1 MVFSGLTKYAVI
13 LVTGFSIIL
22 CSYLFGYSHGKSKAE
37 VRYVVADNEFLKKW
51 TRIAADIG
59 NSFTELVA
67 KTEAKKAEV
76 RYIIK
81 EVVKEGERY
90 VEETDQHVSVD
101 PYLRDL
107 RLCAYDALYQAA
119 DARLP
124 AEREG
129 VACPPALPNQ

>member
-1 MVFSGLTKYAVI
+1 MVFQGLIKYAVAILAVFALI
-13 LVTGFSIIL
+13 LVTYFT
-22 CSYLFGYSHGKSKAE
+22 GYSHGKSKAE
-37 VRYVVADNEFLKKW
+37 VQYVVADNEFLKKW
-51 TRIAADIG
+51 TRIAADIS
-59 NSFTELVA
+59 NSFIELAA

-90 VEETDQHVSVD
+90 VEETDQHVDVD

-119 DARLP
+119 DAKLP
-124 AEREG
+124 AGREG
-129 VACPPALPNQ
+129 ATCPPTQTRQ

>member
-13 LVTGFSIIL
+13 LLAGFAIIL
-22 CSYLFGYSHGKSKAE
+22 CSYLFGYSHGKAKAE
-37 VRYVVADNEFLKKW
+37 VQYVVADNAFLKEW

-59 NSFTELVA
+59 NSFAELVA
-67 KTEAKKAEV
+67 KLETKKAEV
-76 RYIIK
+76 HYVIK

-129 VACPPALPNQ
+129 VACPPALPVQ

>member
-13 LVTGFSIIL
+13 LLTAFAIIL

-37 VRYVVADNEFLKKW
+37 VKYVVADNEFLKKW
-51 TRIAADIG
+51 TRIASDISD
-59 NSFTELVA
+59 SFIELVA
-67 KTEAKKAEV
+67 KTETKKAEI

-101 PYLRDL
+101 PYLLDL

-124 AEREG
+124 AGREG
-129 VACPPALPNQ
+129 AACPPPVPQQ

>member
-1 MVFSGLTKYAVI
+1 MVFQGLIKYAVAILAVFALI
-13 LVTGFSIIL
+13 LVTYFT
-22 CSYLFGYSHGKSKAE
+22 GYSHGKSKAE
-37 VRYVVADNEFLKKW
+37 VQYVVADNEFLKKW
-51 TRIAADIG
+51 TRIAADIS
-59 NSFTELVA
+59 NSFIELTA

-90 VEETDQHVSVD
+90 VEETDQHVDVD

-119 DARLP
+119 DAKLP
-124 AEREG
+124 AGREG
-129 VACPPALPNQ
+129 ATCPPTLPVQ

>member
-1 MVFSGLTKYAVI
+1 MVFQGLIKYAVAILAVFALI
-13 LVTGFSIIL
+13 LVTYFT
-22 CSYLFGYSHGKSKAE
+22 GYSHGKSKAE
-37 VRYVVADNEFLKKW
+37 VQYVVADNEFLKKW
-51 TRIAADIG
+51 TRIAADIS
-59 NSFTELVA
+59 NSFIELAA

-90 VEETDQHVSVD
+90 VEETDQHVDVD

-119 DARLP
+119 DAKLP
-124 AEREG
+124 AGREG
-129 VACPPALPNQ
+129 ATCPPTLPVQ

>member
-1 MVFSGLTKYAVI
+1 MVFQGLTKYAVI
-13 LVTGFSIIL
+13 LL
-22 CSYLFGYSHGKSKAE
+22 ALFAITLSTYYMGYSHGKSKAE
-37 VRYVVADNEFLKKW
+37 VQYVVADNEFLKKW
-51 TRIAADIG
+51 TRIAADIS
-59 NSFTELVA
+59 NSFIELAA

-90 VEETDQHVSVD
+90 VEETDQHVDVD

-119 DARLP
+119 DAKLP
-124 AEREG
+124 AGREG
-129 VACPPALPNQ
+129 ATCPPTLPVQ